1 MNEIE
6 NNIVPINEDLNIAEY
21 EIENIICLLYKVYV
35 LIRGEN
41 IDRTGK

>member
-6 NNIVPINEDLNIAEY
+6 NNILPINEDLNIAEY